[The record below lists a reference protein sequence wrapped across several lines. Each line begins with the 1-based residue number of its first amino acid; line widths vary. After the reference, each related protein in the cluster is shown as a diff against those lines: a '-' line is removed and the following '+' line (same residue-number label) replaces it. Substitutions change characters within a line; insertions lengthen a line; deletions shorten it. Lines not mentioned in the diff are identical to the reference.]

1 VILLL
6 QKLGEPVVVAG
17 VGLCETKDLSRVQ
30 RTRPLNLQQPVG
42 GPHREKEGQC
52 SHFAVA
58 TGEGVSLIPL
68 LKPELPETTVRR
80 SEDLN
85 ELKTTILCCYLESGI
100 SNGPVQRQTAIGTI
114 CCDTLSG
121 GAPVQQ
127 RQCLDDH
134 LGKSRAASSRCVSE
148 SQ

>member
-1 VILLL
+1 L
-6 QKLGEPVVVAG
+6 QGSVSARRRTCRGSKEPDPSTCSSQLGPPSRERGAVV
-17 VGLCETKDLSRVQ
+17 S
-30 RTRPLNLQQPVG
+30 
-42 GPHREKEGQC
+42 

-68 LKPELPETTVRR
+68 LKPDLPETTVRR

-85 ELKTTILCCYLESGI
+85 ELETTILCCYLESGI